1 MEKKNTPQEAA
12 SMTAYEALED
22 WARIRVQEYIQ
33 ELLEEEVTVFL
44 GRRKSARAMEGTSTG
59 RRNGF
64 GKPRRFA
71 MMSGTVQVRRP
82 RVRSSDEHFESKILP
97 LFHRKSKQLG

>member
-33 ELLEEEVTVFL
+33 ELLEEEVAVFL
-44 GRRKSARAMEGTSTG
+44 ALVNK
-59 RRNGF
+59 
-64 GKPRRFA
+64 
-71 MMSGTVQVRRP
+71 
-82 RVRSSDEHFESKILP
+82 LC
-97 LFHRKSKQLG
+97 